1 MPSPIKFQSIDHIT
15 LIVSD
20 LDQTR
25 RFYCDCLGMQE
36 VDRPDF
42 DFPGIWLTA
51 PQASGEARGF
61 LQAMIHITLA
71 DQNSGLAGWGDRQVK
86 RVSRGHHFAF
96 EVTDANQAY
105 QHLAKLGVN
114 ISAAP
119 KKRPD
124 GAAQFYVED
133 PDGHLIEFF
142 SRPAA
147 DSGPDIL

>member
-1 MPSPIKFQSIDHIT
+1 MLSPIEFQSIDHIT

-20 LDQTR
+20 LDQAR

-36 VDRPDF
+36 VARPNF
-42 DFPGIWLTA
+42 DFPGIWLSA
-51 PQASGEARGF
+51 PQAGAEARGF

-71 DQNSGLAGWGDRQVK
+71 DENSGRAGWGDRQVK

-96 EVTDANQAY
+96 QVVDANAAHE
-105 QHLAKLGVN
+105 HLAKLGVN
-114 ISAAP
+114 ISVAP

-133 PDGHLIEFF
+133 PDGHLVEFF
-142 SRPAA
+142 SRPGN
-147 DSGPDIL
+147 DSGSDIL